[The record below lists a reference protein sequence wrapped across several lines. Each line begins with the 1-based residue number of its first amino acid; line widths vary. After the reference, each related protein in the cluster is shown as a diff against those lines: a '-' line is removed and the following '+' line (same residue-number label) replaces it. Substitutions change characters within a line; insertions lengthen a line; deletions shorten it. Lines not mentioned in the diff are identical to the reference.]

1 MDELKLCIEHE
12 IFAIQSD
19 ILQSA
24 VSNFW
29 DEVVKIV

>member
-24 VSNFW
+24 VSNFEMRLW
-29 DEVVKIV
+29 KIV